1 VGIGYLT
8 KQLAQQA
15 LGEAQRPPDLSSIA
29 EKLTGAPS
37 GAGAQPDNVGA
48 TIVGQL
54 QAMQKA
60 LKEEDELV
68 VVCSAGGEIIRV
80 LEVFAPTWR
89 VLVLTGIDTDK
100 NVARVVTTADQ
111 VQLVC
116 KALPAPEGAKPV
128 RLRIIVPKPKE

>member
-15 LGEAQRPPDLSSIA
+15 LGEALRPPDLSAIA
-29 EKLTGAPS
+29 EKLTGAPTS
-37 GAGAQPDNVGA
+37 AGAQPDNIGA

-60 LKEEDELV
+60 LKEEEELV
-68 VVCSAGGEIIRV
+68 VLCSAAGETLRV

-89 VLVLTGIDTDK
+89 VLVLTGIDADK

-116 KALPAPEGAKPV
+116 KALPVQAGAKAV
-128 RLRIIVPKPKE
+128 RLRIIVPRPKE